1 MSQKSAYGCLAFIFT
16 KGRVIFMAI
25 PSSFID
31 DLVSRVDIVDVV
43 TGYVRLTKKSAGN
56 MFGLCPF
63 HSEKTPSFSVNSD
76 KQIYY
81 CFGCGKG
88 GGVISFL
95 MEIENYQFHDAVE
108 DLAKKVGMTVPDEG
122 GASEEL
128 ANKRQRMLL
137 LNRDAARYFHEMLS
151 APMGSIARDY
161 LAMRGISKATVTKF
175 GIGVAP
181 DSWTLLLDTMS
192 KKGYTRQ
199 ELTEAG
205 LIKSSRKESTYDTF
219 RNRVMFP
226 IIDVRGGVIGFSGR
240 ILDDGEPKYLN
251 SADTLVFSK
260 SRNLFALNLAR
271 KSKSGMIILVEGNI
285 DVVMMHQAGFDCTV
299 AALGTSLTAEQARL
313 MSKYSDKAVIAFD
326 SDEAGKKAALRA
338 IPLIEK
344 TGMDVKLIDM
354 GASKDPDDYLKSH
367 GSDAFKILIERSEN
381 HISYRLMT
389 IRNGYDLGTDEG
401 RLAYIAAATT
411 LLSEL
416 SSRPERE
423 IYSTRVA
430 QETGISAASVQN
442 EAEKKYK
449 ARLVRQKKEYE
460 KKAVRPREIQR
471 TSDRRSG
478 GENVI
483 SAVAEEGVVRM
494 LVKDPVLIKVINEMG
509 FSVDE
514 FTSSFLKSVYEK
526 ILNRIAES
534 KDTRES
540 YILSELDTAEASRL
554 TKILT
559 KPEALPYGEKSLREY
574 IDKIRAEKYKSVVPD
589 ENLLLE
595 IKRFRESNQENNA

>member
-1 MSQKSAYGCLAFIFT
+1 
-16 KGRVIFMAI
+16 MAI

-56 MFGLCPF
+56 MFGLCLF

>member
-1 MSQKSAYGCLAFIFT
+1 
-16 KGRVIFMAI
+16 MAI
-25 PSSFID
+25 PSSFVD
-31 DLVSRVDIVDVV
+31 DLVSRIDITDVV
-43 TGYVRLTKKSAGN
+43 SGYVRLDKKSGGN

-95 MEIENYQFHDAVE
+95 MEIENYRFGDAIE
-108 DLAKKVGMTVPDEG
+108 ALAKRVGMTVPDEG
-122 GASEEL
+122 ASDEL
-128 ANKRQRMLL
+128 AEKRQRMLL
-137 LNRDAARYFHEMLS
+137 LNRDAARHFHEMLS
-151 APMGSIARDY
+151 APMGGSARDY
-161 LAMRGISKATVTKF
+161 LAMRGLSKAIITKF
-175 GIGVAP
+175 GIGAAP
-181 DSWTLLLDTMS
+181 DSWTLLLDAMS
-192 KKGYTRQ
+192 RKGYTRQ

-205 LIKSSRKESTYDTF
+205 LIRSSRNESGGVYDTF

-251 SADTLVFSK
+251 SPDTLVFNK

-271 KSKSGMIILVEGNI
+271 KSKLGMIILVEGNI
-285 DVVMMHQAGFDCTV
+285 DVVAMHQAGFDCTV

-313 MSKYSDKAVIAFD
+313 MSRYSSKAIIAFD

-338 IPLIEK
+338 IPLVER
-344 TGMDVKLIDM
+344 TGMEVKLIDM
-354 GASKDPDDYLKSH
+354 GAAKDPDDFLKKH
-367 GSDAFKILIERSEN
+367 GSDAFKVLIERSEN
-381 HISYRLMT
+381 HISYRLMA
-389 IRNGYDLGTDEG
+389 IRNSYDLSTDEG
-401 RLAYIAAATT
+401 RLLYITAATT

-416 SSRPERE
+416 NSKPERE
-423 IYSTRVA
+423 IYGARVA
-430 QETGISAASVQN
+430 QDVGISPASVHS
-442 EAEKKYK
+442 EAEKKFK
-449 ARLVRQKKEYE
+449 ARLARQKKDYE

-471 TSDRRSG
+471 TSDKRAGS
-478 GENVI
+478 ENVI

-494 LVKDPVLIKVINEMG
+494 LVKDPTLIRVINEMS
-509 FSVDE
+509 FSANE
-514 FTSSFLKSVYEK
+514 FTSQFLENVYEK
-526 ILNRIAES
+526 VTRRIAES

-540 YILSELDTAEASRL
+540 YILAEFDTAEASRL

-574 IDKIRAEKYKSVVPD
+574 IEKIRAEKFKTVVPD

-595 IKRFRESNQENNA
+595 IKRFRENENNVQ